1 MRVDYFL
8 DTNKIEQKKENKSQT
23 ALSNIEINT
32 LGCGAC
38 KKYMAMLFIDP
49 KQKSFD
55 PIILQNIFTLQ
66 NLLFFT
72 LKQINLP

>member
-38 KKYMAMLFIDP
+38 KKYDYRKP
-49 KQKSFD
+49 SRKV
-55 PIILQNIFTLQ
+55 PW
-66 NLLFFT
+66 
-72 LKQINLP
+72 